1 MPLLNHHHFP
11 LVNCVCHACAESVRF
26 LGAGMAKG
34 LDEVKVYVSK
44 DFSIWLCNCSDKDME
59 VGPQELF
66 GFNTGVYK
74 DALGGGVWA

>member
-34 LDEVKVYVSK
+34 LDEVKVYVLPISVESILEA
-44 DFSIWLCNCSDKDME
+44 DFIE
-59 VGPQELF
+59 
-66 GFNTGVYK
+66 
-74 DALGGGVWA
+74 DAEIRNWAAFCACA